1 MADTN
6 ERDPSLAWLGLP
18 LELEAELAALFA
30 SFPPAR
36 SLEEVIASEPS
47 DAPNPW
53 KDFAYKLLESPE
65 TAVAGLRLVLKGVGT
80 GFAASASVKVK
91 LQGCAVLMLFLQ
103 EFVRR
108 HVTQDTDSLAILAGL
123 HADIENLAEGRAT
136 SFLIAQRTTG
146 RPRQAK
152 QDEALWAIASATID
166 MFLEGEIGEQEASQ
180 TLVAFLEQRDFPLPP
195 ATRSSGALPAD
206 RLLNWRARLRRT
218 REITHARQIYDM
230 AKAIVRNNNVPEAT
244 DVLMKLME
252 MSGTKVQ

>member
-18 LELEAELAALFA
+18 LELEAELAAVFA

-65 TAVAGLRLVLKGVGT
+65 TAVAGLRLVLNGVGT

-103 EFVRR
+103 EFIRR
-108 HVTQDTDSLAILAGL
+108 HVTRDTDSLAILAGL

-146 RPRQAK
+146 RPRHAK
-152 QDEALWAIASATID
+152 QDEALWAIASALID
-166 MFLEGEIGEQEASQ
+166 LLLESEIGEKEAAE
-180 TLVAFLEQRDFPLPP
+180 TLVTFFEERGFPLPP
-195 ATRSSGALPAD
+195 ATRSSAATDAD
-206 RLLNWRARLRRT
+206 RLLNWRARLRQR
-218 REITHARQIYDM
+218 REITHARQMYGM
-230 AKAIVRNNNVPEAT
+230 AKAIIRNNPVPKAT
-244 DVLMKLME
+244 DLLMHLME
-252 MSGTKVQ
+252 TVGTKVQ